1 MPIHVPASL
10 PAIRFIIIIPEK
22 EPEYTHICGVS
33 PVQTIKDTERA
44 KKNNNSTVKIAFGF
58 IEVEYQVYSNAYIEE
73 NHEQTE
79 DSSNLFHHPVS
90 IHTESFS

>member
-22 EPEYTHICGVS
+22 EP
-33 PVQTIKDTERA
+33 
-44 KKNNNSTVKIAFGF
+44 
-58 IEVEYQVYSNAYIEE
+58 EYQVYSNAYIEE